1 MMKKRDTVAI
11 QSVGEYLLT
20 SIEELKTEKNNLNT
34 HIEEIL
40 NNYKGVDADVIT
52 SKFFEASSKIDFM
65 VLVIEYYGKYMNML
79 SNHDKENIET
89 ASKDIQAELNTPLLG
104 DNSNSSNL
112 SNITLESDVIENV

>member
-65 VLVIEYYGKYMNML
+65 VLVIEYYGKYMNIL

-89 ASKDIQAELNTPLLG
+89 ASKDIQTELNTPLLG